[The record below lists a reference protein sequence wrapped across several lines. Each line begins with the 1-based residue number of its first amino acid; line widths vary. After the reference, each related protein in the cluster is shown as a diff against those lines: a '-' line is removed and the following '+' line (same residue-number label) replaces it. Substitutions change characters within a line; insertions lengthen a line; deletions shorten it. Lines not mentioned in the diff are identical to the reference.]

1 MKSINISQDGHVEE
15 HEDDEGEQF
24 RSLGDVTGKSKSK
37 KRNKQGSERRKIRSR
52 NKNSKSRSPHNAPF
66 EISLNPNNILIG
78 GAYNQLIDP
87 SLKSKV
93 LKNAQNIY
101 LKEIFQT

>member
-15 HEDDEGEQF
+15 HYEDEGEQY

-37 KRNKQGSERRKIRSR
+37 KRNKQGLNRRIRSR
-52 NKNSKSRSPHNAPF
+52 NKNSKSRSPNNVPF

-78 GAYNQLIDP
+78 GYYNQLIDP

-93 LKNAQNIY
+93 HKNAQSIY
-101 LKEIFQT
+101 LKEIFQF